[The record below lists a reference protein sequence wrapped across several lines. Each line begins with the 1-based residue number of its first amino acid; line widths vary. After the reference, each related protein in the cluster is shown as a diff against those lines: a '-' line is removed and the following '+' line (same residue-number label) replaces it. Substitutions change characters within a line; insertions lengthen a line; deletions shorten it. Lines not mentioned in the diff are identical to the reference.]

1 MKLRLPLT
9 AGALF
14 LFASANVLAFC
25 HAWNFTH
32 FSTEPKPRTDQP
44 EELSRFDRLKV
55 LLTGVENPKPTNEL
69 RPNFPYQT
77 LDLASPNGR
86 LEAWYSELPQA
97 QGSVAL
103 FHGYTSNKA
112 KLLTEAENFRQLGYS
127 VLLVDFSGN
136 GGSEG
141 NQCTVGYREAFDVA
155 AAFQFLQKQNPTA
168 PVCLYGIS
176 MGAVAVLRAQ
186 SELGIKPAASII
198 ECPYGS
204 LLETTQIRFHSM
216 GVPDFP
222 LANLLVFWGGVQN
235 GFWPFDVNCREYA
248 RRISAPTLLLYGLD
262 DARVTRQETD
272 EIFDALGGPK
282 QRHYFAGV
290 GHEPYHVLHPEA
302 WRNTID
308 GFLGQYATA
317 SL

>member
-1 MKLRLPLT
+1 MKLRFPLT

-32 FSTEPKPRTDQP
+32 FSTELKPHTDQP

-55 LLTGVENPKPTNEL
+55 LLTGVENPKPVNEIY
-69 RPNFPYQT
+69 PDFPYET
-77 LDLASPNGR
+77 IDLASPNGR
-86 LEAWYSELPQA
+86 LEAWYSVLPNA
-97 QGSVAL
+97 KGSVAL
-103 FHGYTSNKA
+103 FHGYTGNKD

-155 AAFQFLQKQNPTA
+155 AAFQFLQTQTPKT
-168 PVCLYGIS
+168 PVCFYGIS
-176 MGAVAVLRAQ
+176 MGAVAILRAQ
-186 SELGIKPAASII
+186 SELGIKPTATII

-222 LANLLVFWGGVQN
+222 LANLLLFWGGVQN
-235 GFWPFDVNCREYA
+235 GFWTFKVDSRDYA
-248 RRISAPTLLLYGLD
+248 RRVTAPTLLLYGLD

-272 EIFDALGGPK
+272 DIFAALGGPK
-282 QRHYFAGV
+282 ERHYFPGV
-290 GHEPYHVLHPEA
+290 GHEPYYVLHLET
-302 WRNTID
+302 WRNKRE
-308 GFLGQYATA
+308 GFLGQYATI
-317 SL
+317 

>member
-32 FSTEPKPRTDQP
+32 FSTELKPRTGQP

-55 LLTGVENPKPTNEL
+55 LLTGVENPKPVNQIY
-69 RPNFPYQT
+69 PSFPYET
-77 LDLASPNGR
+77 IALASPNGR
-86 LEAWYSELPQA
+86 LEAWYSALPEA
-97 QGSVAL
+97 KGCVAL
-103 FHGYTSNKA
+103 FHGYTGNKD
-112 KLLTEAENFRQLGYS
+112 KLITEADNFRQLGYS
-127 VLLVDFSGN
+127 VLLVDFAGN
-136 GGSEG
+136 GGSDG

-155 AAFQFLQKQNPTA
+155 AAFRFLQQQTPTT

-176 MGAVAVLRAQ
+176 MGAVAILRAQ
-186 SELGIKPAASII
+186 SELGIQPTASII

-235 GFWPFDVNCREYA
+235 GFWPFKMNSREFA
-248 RRISAPTLLLYGLD
+248 RRVTAPTLLLYGLD

-282 QRHYFAGV
+282 DRHYFVGV
-290 GHEPYHVLHPEA
+290 GHEPYHVLYPKV
-302 WRNTID
+302 WRDRIN
-308 GFLGQYATA
+308 GFLGQYAT
-317 SL
+317 L

>member
-9 AGALF
+9 TGALL

-32 FSTEPKPRTDQP
+32 FSTEIKPRTDQP

-55 LLTGVENPKPTNEL
+55 LLTGVENPKPVNDVY
-69 RPNFPYQT
+69 PSFPYET
-77 LDLASPNGR
+77 ISLASPNGR

-97 QGSVAL
+97 KGSVAL

-141 NQCTVGYREAFDVA
+141 NQCTIGYRESFDVA
-155 AAFQFLQKQNPTA
+155 AAFHFLHDQQPTA
-168 PVCLYGIS
+168 PISLYGIS

-186 SELGIKPAASII
+186 SELGIKPVASII

-204 LLETTQIRFHSM
+204 LLETTQLRFNAM
-216 GVPDFP
+216 GLPDFP

-235 GFWPFDVNCREYA
+235 GFWPFHMNSREFA
-248 RRISAPTLLLYGLD
+248 RRITAPTLLLYGLD
-262 DARVTRQETD
+262 DPRVSRRETD

-282 QRHYFAGV
+282 DRHYFAGV
-290 GHEPYHVLHPEA
+290 GHEPYHVLYPEV
-302 WRNTID
+302 WRNTIS
-308 GFLGQYATA
+308 GFLGRYVTP
-317 SL
+317 